1 MEKHGN
7 QNKIGFRYLSLGR
20 YGFVLGILFTILFGK
35 FFLFYLPG
43 FRIRLLLTSGLSIFY
58 FLILTPV
65 HIFLFLGVGY
75 CIIFVIFFSIMSI
88 RQGRFQLIGFCII
101 IGGALILC
109 VPIIFGILLMGALS
123 YTVYPLI
130 SSWFSP
136 TFYFASLVLGAGL
149 IMIGCG
155 TILHGKIPNT
165 EVKISVVCPMTAFIT
180 AACLTIINAETCP
193 SIILSSAF
201 LVNSVSFCLSGLL
214 MKKNALQLGWKHKT
228 VKKIVGILLVCALF
242 VGVSVGYVFTSSG
255 PLYTKTITRITHSS
269 EEVMALEAAE
279 SLNYSDL
286 FNLPEYETVDV
297 GYYEEMLKSMEA
309 GQVESRVDLKYT
321 AIVNA
326 TEFIAAEFSNKTL
339 KIFDKNETLLVS
351 KSFHSKKSTH
361 IARYNESWTIHDYDN
376 ISFRNETFELHFNL
390 TKCFFIE
397 MSLSYDGY
405 TGPLCAIW
413 RDMSQIVIV
422 SEEYEPLW
430 VFLDSPPPKVA

>member
-1 MEKHGN
+1 M
-7 QNKIGFRYLSLGR
+7 
-20 YGFVLGILFTILFGK
+20 
-35 FFLFYLPG
+35 
-43 FRIRLLLTSGLSIFY
+43 
-58 FLILTPV
+58 
-65 HIFLFLGVGY
+65 
-75 CIIFVIFFSIMSI
+75 
-88 RQGRFQLIGFCII
+88 IGFCII